1 MAREFA
7 RTNISI
13 WQDEDFRDLPP
24 AAQHL
29 FFVLWNHPTLSYAG
43 VVDWRP
49 GRLSGMAGGWT
60 PADVQAA
67 ADCLEARL
75 FIVIDPITEEC
86 LIRSWA
92 RWDGLLKQ
100 PRMAVS
106 FANAFAEIASAEL
119 RGVLV
124 HQTQKLHQIEPD
136 LAGWAKA
143 QVQTI
148 LAKTGLDPRAR
159 ALPKDPFGPGFGPG
173 FPPGFAPGLGE
184 TVGSVSGSVWGSVSV
199 PPTPAPAPT
208 PLLLSGH
215 VADDAP
221 SAAPADAVAK
231 PTKSKT
237 NGTRIPD
244 PFAVTPEMVEWA
256 RRETPGLDHK
266 AVTAR
271 FVDYWL
277 AVPGAKGVKL
287 DWVAVWRNW
296 LRKEHTDTVA
306 PARPEP
312 PRQGGGFWN
321 KTVTDPYGLA
331 GETP

>member
-13 WQDEDFRDLPP
+13 WQDEDFRALPP

-49 GRLSGMAGGWT
+49 GRLSGMAGNWA

-75 FIVIDPITEEC
+75 FIVIDPVTEEC

-106 FANAFAEIASAEL
+106 FANAFAEIASADL

-124 HQTQKLHQIEPD
+124 HQTQKLNQIEPD
-136 LAGWAKA
+136 LTGWAKP

-159 ALPKDPFGPGFGPG
+159 ALPKDPFGDGFAPSFAPGFGPG
-173 FPPGFAPGLGE
+173 LGE
-184 TVGSVSGSVWGSVSV
+184 TQDSVSVPVSV

-221 SAAPADAVAK
+221 PTAPADAVAK
-231 PTKSKT
+231 PKKSTKD
-237 NGTRIPD
+237 GTRIPE
-244 PFAVTPEMVEWA
+244 PFVVTPAMVEWA
-256 RRETPGLDHK
+256 RTETPGLNHK
-266 AVTAR
+266 ATTDR
-271 FVDYWL
+271 FIDYWR
-277 AVPGAKGVKL
+277 AAPGAKGVKL

-296 LRKEHTDTVA
+296 LRKEHADTVA

-312 PRQGGGFWN
+312 PRQGGSFWN
-321 KTVTDPYGLA
+321 KTVTDPYGLE
-331 GETP
+331 GTNP

>member
-1 MAREFA
+1 MGRDFA
-7 RTNISI
+7 PVNISI
-13 WQDEDFRDLPP
+13 WQDDDFRALPP

-29 FFVLWNHPTLSYAG
+29 FFVLWTHPSLSYAG

-49 GRLSGMAGGWT
+49 GRISAMAGAWSVE
-60 PADVQAA
+60 DVQAA

-75 FIVIDPITEEC
+75 FIVIDPVTEEC

-106 FANAFAEIASAEL
+106 FANACADVASMTL

-124 HQTQKLHQIEPD
+124 HQTQKLHQIEPA
-136 LAGWAKA
+136 LAGWAKP

-159 ALPKDPFGPGFGPG
+159 ALPQDPFGDGVAPG
-173 FPPGFAPGLGE
+173 FPPGFGPGLGE
-184 TVGSVSGSVWGSVSV
+184 TQGSASGSAKGSVSV
-199 PPTPAPAPT
+199 PPTPAPAPA

-215 VADDAP
+215 LADDAP
-221 SAAPADAVAK
+221 CDAPAGAVAGPK
-231 PTKSKT
+231 ESTKK
-237 NGTRIPD
+237 GTRIPD
-244 PFAVTPEMVEWA
+244 PFDITPEMVAWA
-256 RRETPGLDHK
+256 RRETPGLDHR

-277 AVPGAKGVKL
+277 AVPGSKGVKL
-287 DWVAVWRNW
+287 DWFAVWRNW
-296 LRKEHTDTVA
+296 LRKEHTDTVI
-306 PARPEP
+306 PARPEDAP
-312 PRQGGGFWN
+312 KAVVYDQWRHR
-321 KTVTDPYGLA
+321 
-331 GETP
+331 